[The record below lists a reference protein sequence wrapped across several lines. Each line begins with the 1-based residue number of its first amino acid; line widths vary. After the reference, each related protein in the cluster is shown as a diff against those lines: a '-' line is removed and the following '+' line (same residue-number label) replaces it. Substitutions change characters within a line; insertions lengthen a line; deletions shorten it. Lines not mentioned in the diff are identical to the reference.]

1 MLGFCLLQDVLLR
14 KAQVELL
21 AWAECSGYEQPG
33 RCRRALPLACPDTK
47 QRRVFGA
54 ASRDGGR
61 GVSCYLHS
69 IQAGCS
75 GVLEALGDK
84 ALCQHRVLFAAL
96 LSISLTGLQTLSQ
109 KLILLGWMSSFT
121 SPSVIAG

>member
-1 MLGFCLLQDVLLR
+1 M
-14 KAQVELL
+14 
-21 AWAECSGYEQPG
+21 SS
-33 RCRRALPLACPDTK
+33 RADASPDTK
-47 QRRVFGA
+47 QHRVFGA
-54 ASRDGGR
+54 ASRDG

-109 KLILLGWMSSFT
+109 KLILLEWMSSFT
-121 SPSVIAG
+121 SPSITAG

>member
-1 MLGFCLLQDVLLR
+1 MAFCLLQDVLLR

-21 AWAECSGYEQPG
+21 ALAQCSGCEQPG
-33 RCRRALPLACPDTK
+33 RCRKALLLASPDMK
-47 QRRVFGA
+47 QQRVFGA

-61 GVSCYLHS
+61 GMSCYLHS

-75 GVLEALGDK
+75 SVLEVLGDK
-84 ALCQHRVLFAAL
+84 ALCQHWVLFAAL

-109 KLILLGWMSSFT
+109 KVILLEWMSSFT
-121 SPSVIAG
+121 SPSITVG